1 MDTCPHLATIGSLL
15 PPLSTGEDTNM
26 VLGAL
31 NVFFAGAQVYAHS
44 ELKWE
49 NYKTQF
55 DLIKWRASL
64 EQNSA

>member
-26 VLGAL
+26 VLDAL
-31 NVFFAGAQVYAHS
+31 NVFFAGAAQVYAHS

-49 NYKTQF
+49 NY
-55 DLIKWRASL
+55 
-64 EQNSA
+64 